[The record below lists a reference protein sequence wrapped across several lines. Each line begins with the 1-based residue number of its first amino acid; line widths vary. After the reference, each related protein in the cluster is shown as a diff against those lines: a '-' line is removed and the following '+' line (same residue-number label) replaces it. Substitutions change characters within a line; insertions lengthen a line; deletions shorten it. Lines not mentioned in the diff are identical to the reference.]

1 MQKISIKGIFNRYE
15 FGVNNAKYILGNNY
29 QNKYDLINTIRKVFN
44 KVEDSEF
51 LFESNINTYFK
62 INDEPINIRKTKFY
76 EVNNFYNLSDEFK
89 LRSNSTVL
97 SFLEQMF
104 LDIEYNDLVNTINIL
119 QQDLA
124 TEMSKIVNEE
134 INKYNMNISIEDIN
148 IKNLLKRIEIKMSK
162 DNLSSNQY
170 DLNYNEN
177 IIGQIELIE
186 IISKKNK
193 LYNHLALIDIPVIT
207 PDITNKLNQINNNN
221 LILIVVSNDYRLN
234 NFNIN
239 INDCYIINKVLIDLS
254 DDISLYNDIIM
265 ELPTKITLEEI
276 KLSLNNYINNL
287 NWTDNIKI
295 GDIL

>member
-15 FGVNNAKYILGNNY
+15 FGVNNVKYILGNNY

-44 KVEDSEF
+44 KEEDSEF

-193 LYNHLALIDIPVIT
+193 LYNHLALIDVPVIT

-239 INDCYIINKVLIDLS
+239 INDCYIINKILIDLS

>member
-15 FGVNNAKYILGNNY
+15 FGVNNVKYILGNNY

-97 SFLEQMF
+97 SFLEQLF